1 MTSYERLQKKIQR
14 LALADK
20 RALQA
25 WLGAEIEREEQP
37 PEIKQASNREVVETT
52 QVGRIT
58 YQSELV
64 RCGKLNCGCATQG
77 RLHGPY
83 WYGYRREKGRLKSWY
98 IGREFKLLDETKTAQ
113 DESARII

>member
-20 RALQA
+20 RTLQA
-25 WLGAEIEREEQP
+25 WLEAEIEREEQP
-37 PEIKQASNREVVETT
+37 PEVKQASNREVIETT
-52 QVGRIT
+52 QVGRII

-64 RCGKLNCGCATQG
+64 KCGKPNCGCTTQG

-83 WYGYRREKGRLKSWY
+83 WYGYRREAGRLKSWY
-98 IGREFKLLDETKTAQ
+98 IGTEFKRLEEA
-113 DESARII
+113 EIGEP

>member
-1 MTSYERLQKKIQR
+1 MISYERLQKQIKR

-20 RALQA
+20 QVLQA
-25 WLGAEIEREEQP
+25 WLEAEIEREQQP
-37 PEIKQASNREVVETT
+37 PEIKPAANREIVETT

-64 RCGKLNCGCATQG
+64 KCGKANCGCATPG
-77 RLHGPY
+77 SLHGPY

-98 IGREFKLLDETKTAQ
+98 IGKEFKPLEETEGADT
-113 DESARII
+113 S